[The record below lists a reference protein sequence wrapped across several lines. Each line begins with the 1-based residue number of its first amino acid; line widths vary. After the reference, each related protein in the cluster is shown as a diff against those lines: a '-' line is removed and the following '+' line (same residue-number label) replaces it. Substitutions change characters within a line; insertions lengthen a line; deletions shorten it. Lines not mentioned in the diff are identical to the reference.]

1 MEPSRWSICVSDR
14 AEETLAGWRRRIDR
28 ELARAASEGSEL
40 PAPLRDA
47 IHYSLTGEG
56 KRLRGL
62 LLMAAFDAVSSRH
75 GSAAANGGQ
84 GKSGEASA
92 LAAAVEVVHAYSLVH
107 DDLPCMDDD
116 HTRRGRP
123 TTHKAFDVA
132 TATVAGVAMVPL
144 AVRQTMRGAR
154 ELGLDPA
161 DSNRLVG
168 ILMQASGASGMIGGQ
183 LLDLEGEDKAVPA
196 SALEAI
202 HRAKTG
208 ALITAAVTMGGIAGR
223 GTTDTVAALTSVGE
237 SLGLAF
243 QIADD
248 VLDAT
253 ASSEAL
259 GKTAG
264 RDAALAKSTYVSTLG
279 VTAAR
284 ERGESLVAD
293 AMARLK
299 DAGLRTEPLERL
311 AHFVA
316 ARRS

>member
-1 MEPSRWSICVSDR
+1 VNDGTN
-14 AEETLAGWRRRIDR
+14 ATLARWRAAIDA
-28 ELARAASEGSEL
+28 ELAGVAATRTGFS
-40 PAPLRDA
+40 PRLREA

-62 LLMAAFDAVSSRH
+62 LLLASYQAVGGRKDAR
-75 GSAAANGGQ
+75 
-84 GKSGEASA
+84 A

-116 HTRRGRP
+116 SVRRGRP
-123 TTHKAFDVA
+123 TTHRAFDVA

-144 AVRQTMRGAR
+144 AVEQTVKGAR
-154 ELGLDPA
+154 DLSLG
-161 DSNRLVG
+161 DSTTGRLVET
-168 ILMQASGASGMIGGQ
+168 LMRASGAAGMVGGQ
-183 LLDLEGEDKAVPA
+183 LMDLEGEGHRL
-196 SALEAI
+196 SLRELEQV

-208 ALITAAVTMGGIAGR
+208 ALIE
-223 GTTDTVAALTSVGE
+223 AALTMGALAGGGAPPVVSVLSGVGA

-253 ASSEAL
+253 ESSEAL

-264 RDAALAKSTYVSTLG
+264 HDAALSKSTYASLMG
-279 VTAAR
+279 VVPAR
-284 ERGESLVAD
+284 QRSDALVEE
-293 AMARLK
+293 AMTRLEVL
-299 DAGLRTEPLERL
+299 DTGLRTPALDQL

>member
-1 MEPSRWSICVSDR
+1 MDD
-14 AEETLAGWRRRIDR
+14 WRRRIDAELGRVTTLEPQLPGGLR
-28 ELARAASEGSEL
+28 E
-40 PAPLRDA
+40 A

-62 LLMAAFDAVSSRH
+62 ILMASFEAASRTL
-75 GSAAANGGQ
+75 GRNKNPADSA
-84 GKSGEASA
+84 A

-116 HTRRGRP
+116 SMRRGRP

-132 TATVAGVAMVPL
+132 TATIAGVAMVPL
-144 AVRQTMRGAR
+144 AVRQTIRGAR
-154 ELGLDPA
+154 QLGLEA
-161 DSNRLVG
+161 KIEARLVNV
-168 ILMQASGASGMIGGQ
+168 LMKASGATGMVGGQ
-183 LLDLEGEDKAVPA
+183 LLDLEGETRELD
-196 SALEAI
+196 SAELEMV

-208 ALITAAVTMGGIAGR
+208 ALITAAFTMGGLAG
-223 GTTDTVAALTSVGE
+223 AAGDGVVDSLTQAGA

-253 ASSEAL
+253 QSSEAL

-264 RDAALAKSTYVSTLG
+264 KDAAASKSTYVSTLG
-279 VTAAR
+279 IQAAR
-284 ERGESLVAD
+284 QRAESLVQD
-293 AMARLK
+293 AMSRL
-299 DAGLRTEPLERL
+299 DGAGLRTPTLESLVR
-311 AHFVA
+311 FVS